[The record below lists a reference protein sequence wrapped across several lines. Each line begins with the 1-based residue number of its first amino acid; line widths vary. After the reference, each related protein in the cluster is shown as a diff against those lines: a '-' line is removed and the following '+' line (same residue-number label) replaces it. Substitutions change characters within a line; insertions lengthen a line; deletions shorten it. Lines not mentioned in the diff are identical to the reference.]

1 MNKLLPLL
9 AFAVLAL
16 FAPQGG
22 YASEPVPGDS
32 CTAGEENNFQ
42 RSGGPEI
49 PTGHL
54 IVCKSGTWRSILSW
68 DSAAAITKIGNLSC
82 TNGQILKFNGT
93 TWGCAADNGGTLP
106 TLTSA
111 SIWVGNGS
119 NAATAVAMSGD
130 ATLSNAGVLTI
141 ANNAIG
147 SSEIADGTVANADL
161 AGSIALA
168 KLAVTGTANSSV
180 FLRGDG
186 TWAAPPSGADN
197 LGNHIATQALAMG
210 NYDVTGV
217 RQVIGGFGAMATSG
231 TLDWN
236 DVSNARAGSGYSLLY
251 GSATN
256 GPGPA
261 TYFHPF
267 SFEYATK
274 DGSGNLTQLAVPY
287 SNAAGMDSGFY
298 VRGRYGGTWT
308 TWRKILTENSSGN
321 IAVTGTLSATTLSGS
336 GASLTS
342 LPAANLTGTL
352 PAISGANLTS
362 LNASNLASGT
372 VPAARLPAYTG
383 DVTKAAGGTALTIA
397 SGAVD
402 LAHLSATG
410 TKDNTTFLR
419 GDNTWATPAGGG
431 GISAQT
437 TVSCTA
443 SGNGA
448 TCTTGNCPA
457 GYFLSGCSAWASLAA
472 QPTSAI
478 PSGSACQC
486 RQGAAGG
493 GTLTCTAI
501 CLQ

>member
-1 MNKLLPLL
+1 MSRVLQSLALILL
-9 AFAVLAL
+9 AFFSTHSAHA
-16 FAPQGG
+16 A
-22 YASEPVPGDS
+22 AEPLPGDT
-32 CTAGEENNFQ
+32 CTAGEEDHFQ
-42 RSGGPEI
+42 RTGGKEI

-68 DSAAAITKIGNLSC
+68 DAAAAITKIGNLSC
-82 TNGQILKFNGT
+82 TNDQILKFNGT
-93 TWGCAADNGGTLP
+93 TWGCAADGGGTLP
-106 TLTSA
+106 GLNSA
-111 SIWVGNGS
+111 QIWVGNSS
-119 NAATAVAMSGD
+119 NAATAVTMSGD

-141 ANNAIG
+141 GSNAIG
-147 SSEIADGTVANADL
+147 TAEITNA
-161 AGSIALA
+161 SIALA
-168 KLAVTGTANSSV
+168 DLSATGTASATTY
-180 FLRGDG
+180 LRGDN
-186 TWAAPPSGADN
+186 TWAAISSGADN
-197 LGNHIATQALAMG
+197 LGNHTASQALAMG

-217 RQVIGGFGAMATSG
+217 RQVIGGFGAMTTTG

-287 SNAAGMDSGFY
+287 SNAAGIDSGLY
-298 VRGRYGGTWT
+298 VRGRYGGSWT

-352 PAISGANLTS
+352 PAISGANLTN
-362 LNASNLASGT
+362 LNAGNLASGT

-410 TKDNTTFLR
+410 TKSSSTFLR
-419 GDNTWATPAGGG
+419 GDNTWAA
-431 GISAQT
+431 
-437 TVSCTA
+437 
-443 SGNGA
+443 
-448 TCTTGNCPA
+448 
-457 GYFLSGCSAWASLAA
+457 
-472 QPTSAI
+472 
-478 PSGSACQC
+478 PS
-486 RQGAAGG
+486 GG
-493 GTLTCTAI
+493 GTLDCTSVSSANGSWATYRVADCPGGYIATGGSCYNRNSSGSVNCSPVGSTSWTCNSSNSN
-501 CLQ
+501 CWQVHVRCCRLN